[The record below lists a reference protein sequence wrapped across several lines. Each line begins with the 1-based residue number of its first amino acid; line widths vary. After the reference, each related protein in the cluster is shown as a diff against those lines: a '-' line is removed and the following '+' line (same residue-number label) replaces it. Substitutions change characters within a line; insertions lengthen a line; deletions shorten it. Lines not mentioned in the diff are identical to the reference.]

1 MSEIN
6 EENQNVIK
14 EKEEGEIELER
25 NYLPIENY
33 VFDWNMMIYGEDKK
47 EFEIDWNKLIYN
59 EDQLLEFDLKK
70 NEKLMRPEYYQYM
83 FQRASERTEI
93 EKFYLMQSGFSS
105 FGDENDS
112 DEDVE
117 ETKIKRFIVEPR
129 FEEEPCVSLLSR

>member
-6 EENQNVIK
+6 EENQNIIK
-14 EKEEGEIELER
+14 EKEEGEIQLER

-33 VFDWNMMIYGEDKK
+33 VFDWNMMIYGEEEK
-47 EFEIDWNKLIYN
+47 EFEIDWNKLVYN

-83 FQRASERTEI
+83 FQRASERSEI
-93 EKFYLMQSGFSS
+93 EKFYLKQSGFSS

-117 ETKIKRFIVEPR
+117 ETKIKRFIVK
-129 FEEEPCVSLLSR
+129 

>member
-6 EENQNVIK
+6 EENQNIIK

-33 VFDWNMMIYGEDKK
+33 VFDWNMMLYSEDENK
-47 EFEIDWNKLIYN
+47 FEIDWNKLVYN

-83 FQRASERTEI
+83 FQRASERSEI
-93 EKFYLMQSGFSS
+93 EKFYLKQSGFCAY
-105 FGDENDS
+105 ENES

-117 ETKIKRFIVEPR
+117 EAKIKRFIVEPR

>member
-6 EENQNVIK
+6 EETQNIIK

-33 VFDWNMMIYGEDKK
+33 VFDWNMMLYCDEEK
-47 EFEIDWNKLIYN
+47 EPVIDWNKLVYN

-83 FQRASERTEI
+83 FQRASERSEI
-93 EKFYLMQSGFSS
+93 EKFYLKQSGFSS

-112 DEDVE
+112 NEDVE

>member
-6 EENQNVIK
+6 EENQNIIK

-33 VFDWNMMIYGEDKK
+33 VFDWNMMIYGEDENK
-47 EFEIDWNKLIYN
+47 FEIDWNKLVYN